1 MTINEQTR
9 AELRE
14 LISRYPEPRSAL
26 LPMLHLVQSVDGYI
40 TQAGIDACAAEVGLT
55 TAEVSAVAS
64 FYTMFKRY
72 PVGKHHVGVCVNS
85 MCAMK
90 GGDAIWKRISNDLG
104 VGHDETTADGQITLE
119 RIECQ
124 AACTHAP
131 VMTVNW
137 EFMDDMDEQS
147 ATKLISDLKSGVDVK
162 STRGPRVRT
171 FKEVSRSI
179 AGFDDGLVDEPATDA
194 AMLAGL
200 NVAKKAGN

>member
-1 MTINEQTR
+1 MAITVATR
-9 AELRE
+9 SELRE
-14 LISRYPEPRSAL
+14 LMSRYPEPRSAL
-26 LPMLHLVQSVDGYI
+26 LPMLHLVQSVEGYV
-40 TQAGIDACAAEVGLT
+40 TQDGIDVCAQEVGLT

-85 MCAMK
+85 LCALK
-90 GGDAIWKRISNDLG
+90 GGDAIWQRVSSELG
-104 VGHDETTADGQITLE
+104 VGHDETSADGQITLE

-137 EFMDDMDEQS
+137 EFMDDMDEVKAS
-147 ATKLISDLKSGVDVK
+147 KLISDLRSNVEVK
-162 STRGPRVRT
+162 STRGPKVRT
-171 FKEVSRSI
+171 FKEVSRTI
-179 AGFDDGLVDEPATDA
+179 AGFDDGLVDEPGIDE

-200 NVAKKAGN
+200 KAAKQANN

>member
-1 MTINEQTR
+1 MAINEQTR

-90 GGDAIWKRISNDLG
+90 GGDAIWKRISTDLG
-104 VGHDETTADGQITLE
+104 VGHDETTTDGQITLE

-147 ATKLISDLKSGVDVK
+147 ATKLISDLKSGADVK

-200 NVAKKAGN
+200 NAAKKAGS

>member
-1 MTINEQTR
+1 MAITDVTR
-9 AELRE
+9 SELRE
-14 LISRYPEPRSAL
+14 LMSRYPEPRSAL
-26 LPMLHLVQSVDGYI
+26 LPMLHLVQSVEGYV
-40 TQAGIDACAAEVGLT
+40 TQDGIDVCAQEVGLT

-85 MCAMK
+85 LCALK
-90 GGDAIWKRISNDLG
+90 GGDAIWQRVSSELG
-104 VGHDETTADGQITLE
+104 VGHDETSADGQITLE

-137 EFMDDMDEQS
+137 EFMDDMDEVKAS
-147 ATKLISDLKSGVDVK
+147 KLISDLRSDVEVK
-162 STRGPRVRT
+162 STRGPKVRT
-171 FKEVSRSI
+171 FKEVSRTI
-179 AGFDDGLVDEPATDA
+179 AGFDDGLVDEPGIDE

-200 NVAKKAGN
+200 KAAKQANN

>member
-1 MTINEQTR
+1 MAINEQTR

-90 GGDAIWKRISNDLG
+90 GGDAIWKRISTDLG
-104 VGHDETTADGQITLE
+104 VGHDETTTDGQITLE

-147 ATKLISDLKSGVDVK
+147 ATKLISDLKSGADVK

-200 NVAKKAGN
+200 NAAKKAGN

>member
-1 MTINEQTR
+1 MAINEQTR

-90 GGDAIWKRISNDLG
+90 GGDAIWKRISTDLG
-104 VGHDETTADGQITLE
+104 VGHDETTTDGQITLE

-147 ATKLISDLKSGVDVK
+147 ATKLISDLKSGADVK

-200 NVAKKAGN
+200 NATKKAGN

>member
-1 MTINEQTR
+1 MAITDQTR

-14 LISRYPEPRSAL
+14 LIARYPDGRSAL
-26 LPMLHLVQSVDGYI
+26 LPMLHLVQSVEGYVTQDGI
-40 TQAGIDACAAEVGLT
+40 EACAVEVGLT
-55 TAEVSAVAS
+55 TAEVAAVAS

-72 PVGKHHVGVCVNS
+72 PVGKHHVGVCINS
-85 MCAMK
+85 MCAIK
-90 GGDAIWKRISNDLG
+90 GGDAIWKRISTELG

-137 EFMDDMDEQS
+137 EFMDDMDESKAS
-147 ATKLISDLKSGVDVK
+147 ALLNDLKSGVEVK
-162 STRGPRVRT
+162 SSRGPKVRT
-171 FKEVSRSI
+171 FKEVSRTI
-179 AGFDDGLVDEPATDA
+179 AGFDDGLVDEPAIDE

-200 NVAKKAGN
+200 KIAKQAGN

>member
-1 MTINEQTR
+1 MAINEQTR

-40 TQAGIDACAAEVGLT
+40 TQEGIDACAAEVGLT

-72 PVGKHHVGVCVNS
+72 PVGKHHVGVCINS
-85 MCAMK
+85 LCALK
-90 GGDAIWKRISNDLG
+90 GGDAIWQRISNDLG

-137 EFMDDMDEQS
+137 EFMDDMDEAK
-147 ATKLISDLKSGVDVK
+147 ATSLIADLKSGADVK

-171 FKEVSRSI
+171 FKEASRTI
-179 AGFDDGLVDEPATDA
+179 AGFDDGLVDEPAIDE

-200 NVAKKAGN
+200 KAAKQAGN

>member
-1 MTINEQTR
+1 MAITEQTR

-40 TQAGIDACAAEVGLT
+40 TQDGIEACAAEVGLT

-85 MCAMK
+85 MCALK
-90 GGDAIWKRISNDLG
+90 GGDAIWNRISADLG

-137 EFMDDMDEQS
+137 EFMDDMDEAK
-147 ATKLISDLKSGVDVK
+147 ATKLIADLKSGADVK

-171 FKEVSRSI
+171 FKEVSRTI
-179 AGFDDGLVDEPATDA
+179 AGFDDGLVDEPATDES
-194 AMLAGL
+194 MLVGL
-200 NVAKKAGN
+200 KAAKKAGN

>member
-90 GGDAIWKRISNDLG
+90 GGDAIWKRISSDLG

-147 ATKLISDLKSGVDVK
+147 ATKLISDLKSGADVK
-162 STRGPRVRT
+162 STRGPSVRT

-200 NVAKKAGN
+200 NAAKKAGN

>member
-1 MTINEQTR
+1 MAITEQTR

-40 TQAGIDACAAEVGLT
+40 TQDGIDACAAEVGLT

-85 MCAMK
+85 MCALK
-90 GGDAIWKRISNDLG
+90 GGDAIWSRISTDLG

-137 EFMDDMDEQS
+137 EFMDDMDEAK
-147 ATKLISDLKSGVDVK
+147 ATKLISDLKSGAEVK
-162 STRGPRVRT
+162 STRGPIVRT
-171 FKEVSRSI
+171 FKEVSRTI
-179 AGFDDGLVDEPATDA
+179 AGFDDGLVDEPATDES
-194 AMLAGL
+194 MLVGL
-200 NVAKKAGN
+200 KAAKKAGN

>member
-1 MTINEQTR
+1 
-9 AELRE
+9 
-14 LISRYPEPRSAL
+14 
-26 LPMLHLVQSVDGYI
+26 MLHLVQSVDGYI
-40 TQAGIDACAAEVGLT
+40 TQDGIDACAAEVGLT

-85 MCAMK
+85 MCALK
-90 GGDAIWKRISNDLG
+90 GGDAIWNRISTDLG

-137 EFMDDMDEQS
+137 EFMDDMDETK
-147 ATKLISDLKSGVDVK
+147 ATKLISDLKSGAEVK
-162 STRGPRVRT
+162 STRGPKVRT
-171 FKEVSRSI
+171 FKEVSRTI
-179 AGFDDGLVDEPATDA
+179 AGFDDGLVDEPATDES
-194 AMLAGL
+194 MLVGL
-200 NVAKKAGN
+200 KAAKKAGN

>member
-1 MTINEQTR
+1 MAITEQTKI
-9 AELRE
+9 ELRE
-14 LISRYPEPRSAL
+14 LIARYPEPRSAL

-40 TQAGIDACAAEVGLT
+40 TQAGIEVCAAEVGLT

-85 MCAMK
+85 MCALK
-90 GGDAIWKRISNDLG
+90 GGDAIWNRISTDLG
-104 VGHDETTADGQITLE
+104 IGHDETTADGQITLE

-137 EFMDDMDEQS
+137 EFMDDMDEAS
-147 ATKLISDLKSGVDVK
+147 ASKLVNDLKSGVDVR

-171 FKEVSRSI
+171 FKEVSRTI
-179 AGFDDGLVDEPATDA
+179 AGFDDGEVDEPATDD

-200 NVAKKAGN
+200 RAAKKAGN

>member
-1 MTINEQTR
+1 MAITETTR
-9 AELRE
+9 SELRE

-26 LPMLHLVQSVDGYI
+26 LPMLHLVQSAEGYI
-40 TQAGIDACAAEVGLT
+40 TQEGIDVCAQEVGLT

-85 MCAMK
+85 LCALK
-90 GGDAIWKRISNDLG
+90 GGDAIWRRITNELG
-104 VGHDETTADGQITLE
+104 VGHDETSADGQITLE

-137 EFMDDMDEQS
+137 EFMDDMDE
-147 ATKLISDLKSGVDVK
+147 AKAVTLISDLRSNKEVK
-162 STRGPRVRT
+162 STRGPKVRT
-171 FKEVSRSI
+171 FKEVSRTI
-179 AGFDDGLVDEPATDA
+179 AGFDDGLVDEPGIDE

-200 NVAKKAGN
+200 KAAKQAGS

>member
-1 MTINEQTR
+1 MAITETTKS
-9 AELRE
+9 ELRE

-26 LPMLHLVQSVDGYI
+26 LPMLHLVQSVEGYV
-40 TQAGIDACAAEVGLT
+40 TQEGIDVCAQEVGLT

-85 MCAMK
+85 LCALK
-90 GGDAIWKRISNDLG
+90 GGDSIWRRITNELG
-104 VGHDETTADGQITLE
+104 IGHDETSADGQITLE

-137 EFMDDMDEQS
+137 EFMDDMDE
-147 ATKLISDLKSGVDVK
+147 AKAVTLISDLRSNKEVK
-162 STRGPRVRT
+162 STRGPKVRT
-171 FKEVSRSI
+171 FKDVSRTI
-179 AGFDDGLVDEPATDA
+179 AGFDDGLVDEPGIDE

-200 NVAKKAGN
+200 KAAKRAGS

>member
-1 MTINEQTR
+1 MAINEQTR

-90 GGDAIWKRISNDLG
+90 GGDAIWKRISKDLG
-104 VGHDETTADGQITLE
+104 VGHDETTTDGQITLE

-147 ATKLISDLKSGVDVK
+147 ATKLISDLKSGADVK

-200 NVAKKAGN
+200 NATKKAGN

>member
-64 FYTMFKRY
+64 FYTMFKRF

-162 STRGPRVRT
+162 STRGPKVRT

>member
-90 GGDAIWKRISNDLG
+90 GGDAIWKRISSDLG

>member
-1 MTINEQTR
+1 MAITEQTR
-9 AELRE
+9 TELRE

-40 TQAGIDACAAEVGLT
+40 TQDGIEACAAEVGLT

-85 MCAMK
+85 MCALK
-90 GGDAIWKRISNDLG
+90 GGDAIWNRISTDLG
-104 VGHDETTADGQITLE
+104 VGHDETTSDGQITLE

-137 EFMDDMDEQS
+137 EFMDDMDEAK
-147 ATKLISDLKSGVDVK
+147 ATKLISDLKSGAEVK
-162 STRGPRVRT
+162 STRGPKVRT
-171 FKEVSRSI
+171 FKEVSRTI
-179 AGFDDGLVDEPATDA
+179 AGFDDGLVDEPATDES
-194 AMLAGL
+194 MLVGL
-200 NVAKKAGN
+200 KAAKKAGN

>member
-1 MTINEQTR
+1 MAINEQTR
-9 AELRE
+9 SELRE

-147 ATKLISDLKSGVDVK
+147 ATKLISDLKSGADVK

-200 NVAKKAGN
+200 NAAKKAGN